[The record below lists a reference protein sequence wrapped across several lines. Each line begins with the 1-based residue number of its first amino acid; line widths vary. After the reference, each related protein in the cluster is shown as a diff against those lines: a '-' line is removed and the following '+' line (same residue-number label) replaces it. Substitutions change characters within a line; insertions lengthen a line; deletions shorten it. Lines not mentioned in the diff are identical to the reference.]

1 MVPGNKILKDQLI
14 DKITKGLQD
23 DSEEMYLFYR
33 NLLVKAINYI
43 KEYHNQKFENIQ
55 LPALLVDTLK
65 VVEQSLSKLLY
76 KSHSAVLKLASLV
89 LQTYMASPVSVC
101 PSQQVVSAINS
112 LLQSMMRADI
122 APLLN
127 SIHLYKL

>member
-33 NLLVKAINYI
+33 
-43 KEYHNQKFENIQ
+43 NQKFENIQ